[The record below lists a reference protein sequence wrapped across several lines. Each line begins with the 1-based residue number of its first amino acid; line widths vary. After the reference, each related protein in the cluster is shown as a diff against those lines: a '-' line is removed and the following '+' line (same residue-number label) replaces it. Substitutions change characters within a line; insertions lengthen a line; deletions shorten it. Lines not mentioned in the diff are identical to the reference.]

1 MVRSYAAALGT
12 GALTAVL
19 ALAPIAS
26 QAQEKRLI
34 EKWLDGEVK
43 SKAPAVTYSGPPIQL
58 KFSTF
63 LAPTTMNSGIY
74 LRAFKRLE
82 ADTNGKVQVRPFWGS
97 TLGNAQRGA
106 FESIGSGVG
115 DFGNCYVLFNPGGFT
130 LHFGLQLPYTF
141 ETSTQAAMSIYE
153 LYPKYLRKAYEA
165 RGVYLMR
172 VSTTQPQHIISSK
185 DPVLKMDDLKGKK
198 IWAPGGLSQEIA
210 TAMGGVPSTVQ
221 SSELYTAFQSG
232 VLDYPIMHDAGT
244 KLFRLMEI
252 AKHRTVANL
261 WINPTEF
268 CMNKTMW
275 DKLPKDIKAHLYHW
289 SQLWNLTETILYF
302 DDESTTALREMT
314 AKGVKSHQ
322 LPPEEYAKMVKAA
335 EPVTQKW
342 IGTMAAKGEP
352 AKQFVDDMRAAAAKW
367 KGLSFDQ
374 ITQRVLDAPLPG
386 ISDL

>member
-1 MVRSYAAALGT
+1 MLNHHTCLTRAAVVFTLLSLLISG
-12 GALTAVL
+12 VH
-19 ALAPIAS
+19 
-26 QAQEKRLI
+26 AQEKRLI

-63 LAPTTMNSGIY
+63 VAPTTVTGQLY
-74 LRAFKRLE
+74 VRAFKRLE
-82 ADTNGKVQVRPFWGS
+82 ADTNGKVVVRPFWGS

-106 FESIGSGVG
+106 FESIGQGVA

-141 ETSTQAAMSIYE
+141 ETSTQAAMTIYD

-172 VSTTQPQHIISSK
+172 ASTTQPQHLISSK
-185 DPVLKMDDLKGKK
+185 EPILKMDDLKGKK
-198 IWAPGGLSQEIA
+198 VWAPGGLSQEIA
-210 TAMGGVPSTVQ
+210 TALGGVPSSVQ
-221 SSELYTAFQSG
+221 ASELYTAFQSG
-232 VLDYPIMHDAGT
+232 VLDIPVMHDAGT

-268 CMNKTMW
+268 CMNKAMW
-275 DKLPKDIKAHLYHW
+275 DKLPKDVRAHMYHW
-289 SQLWNLTETILYF
+289 SALWNLMETILYF
-302 DDESTTALREMT
+302 DDESTIAVKEMT
-314 AKGVKSHQ
+314 AKGIKSHE
-322 LPPEEYAKMVKAA
+322 LPAA
-335 EPVTQKW
+335 EMQRMIKASEPVAQKW
-342 IGTMAAKGEP
+342 IEGMAAKGEP

-374 ITQRVLDAPLPG
+374 ITQRVLDAPQPG
-386 ISDL
+386 INDF